1 MRLHRDALALVA
13 LGHSVLHGGMI
24 TFDLA
29 RDLAAAGM
37 PWMPSSGD
45 RFVIPGKE
53 MDEEVF
59 HVAEMTIEVASH
71 HGEGVVKFNGTTEWA
86 LDSIP
91 SDSVLWLPRED
102 QLRDA
107 LGQSLVAL
115 EHEGNE
121 WIVTYK
127 SSDRLARLRDG
138 DVECGYA
145 RALVA
150 VLGDDTTS

>member
-1 MRLHRDALALVA
+1 V
-13 LGHSVLHGGMI
+13 VI

-29 RDLAAAGM
+29 RELVVAGM
-37 PWMPSSGD
+37 PWMPASGD

-71 HGEGVVKFNGTTEWA
+71 QGESVVKFNGTTEWA

-91 SDSVLWLPRED
+91 ASDVLWLPRED

-107 LGQSLVAL
+107 LGASLVAL
-115 EHEGNE
+115 EHDRNE
-121 WIVTYK
+121 WIVTYDAGEAL
-127 SSDRLARLRDG
+127 SRVRDS
-138 DVECGYA
+138 DVESAYA
-145 RALVA
+145 RALLA
-150 VLGDDTTS
+150 VLAEPAR

>member
-1 MRLHRDALALVA
+1 MF
-13 LGHSVLHGGMI
+13 HGGVI

-29 RDLAAAGM
+29 RELADAGM
-37 PWMPSSGD
+37 PWIPSAGD

-53 MDEEVF
+53 MDDEVF

-115 EHEGNE
+115 EHEGND
-121 WIVTYK
+121 WIITYG
-127 SSDRLARLRDG
+127 SGDRLDRVRDA
-138 DVECGYA
+138 DVECGSA
-145 RALVA
+145 RARGA
-150 VLGDDTTS
+150 VLARDLHR

>member
-1 MRLHRDALALVA
+1 
-13 LGHSVLHGGMI
+13 LHGGVI

-29 RDLAAAGM
+29 HELAREGM
-37 PWMPSSGD
+37 PWMPASGD

-91 SDSVLWLPRED
+91 WDSVLWLPRED

-107 LGQSLVAL
+107 LGQNLVAL

-121 WIVTYK
+121 WIVTYG
-127 SSDRLARLRDG
+127 SGGRLERIRDA

-150 VLGDDTTS
+150 VLKHDSRV

>member
-1 MRLHRDALALVA
+1 MF
-13 LGHSVLHGGMI
+13 HGVVI

-29 RDLAAAGM
+29 RELVVAGM
-37 PWMPSSGD
+37 PWMPASGD

-71 HGEGVVKFNGTTEWA
+71 QGESVVKFNGTTEWA

-115 EHEGNE
+115 EHEGKE
-121 WIVTYK
+121 WIVTYG
-127 SSDRLARLRDG
+127 SGERLERVRDA

-150 VLGDDTTS
+150 VLGGPGR

>member
-1 MRLHRDALALVA
+1 M
-13 LGHSVLHGGMI
+13 LHGGVI

-29 RDLAAAGM
+29 RELARAGM
-37 PWMPSSGD
+37 PWMPASGD

-91 SDSVLWLPRED
+91 SDNVLWLPRED

-107 LGQSLVAL
+107 LGQNLVAL

-121 WIVTYK
+121 WIVTY
-127 SSDRLARLRDG
+127 SSGGRLERVRDA

-150 VLGDDTTS
+150 VLRHDSRV

>member
-1 MRLHRDALALVA
+1 MGNV
-13 LGHSVLHGGMI
+13 I

-29 RDLAAAGM
+29 RELAEVGM
-37 PWMPSSGD
+37 PWLPSSGD

-53 MDEEVF
+53 MDDEVF

-71 HGEGVVKFNGTTEWA
+71 HGERVVKFNGTTEWA

-91 SDSVLWLPRED
+91 SDEVLWLPRED

-115 EHEGNE
+115 EHEDAE
-121 WIVTYK
+121 WIVTY
-127 SSDRLARLRDG
+127 DIGGRLERLRDL

-145 RALVA
+145 RALTA
-150 VLGDDTTS
+150 VLRSASRERPGALA

>member
-1 MRLHRDALALVA
+1 M
-13 LGHSVLHGGMI
+13 LHGGMI
-24 TFDLA
+24 TLDLA
-29 RDLAAAGM
+29 RELADVGM
-37 PWMPSSGD
+37 PWIPSAGD
-45 RFVIPGKE
+45 RFVIPGGE
-53 MDEEVF
+53 MEDEVF
-59 HVAEMTIEVASH
+59 HVAEMTIEVQSH

-121 WIVTYK
+121 WIVTYATGERL
-127 SSDRLARLRDG
+127 DRVRDA

-150 VLGDDTTS
+150 VLSTHAR

>member
-1 MRLHRDALALVA
+1 MF
-13 LGHSVLHGGMI
+13 HGGVI

-29 RDLAAAGM
+29 RELADAGM
-37 PWMPSSGD
+37 PWIPSAGD

-53 MDEEVF
+53 MDDEVF

-107 LGQSLVAL
+107 LGRSLVAL
-115 EHEGNE
+115 EHEGTE
-121 WIVTYK
+121 WIVTY
-127 SSDRLARLRDG
+127 DVGDMLGRVRDE
-138 DVECGYA
+138 DVESAYA
-145 RALVA
+145 LALLA
-150 VLGDDTTS
+150 VLAEPAR

>member
-1 MRLHRDALALVA
+1 MENV
-13 LGHSVLHGGMI
+13 I

-29 RDLAAAGM
+29 RELAQAGM
-37 PWMPSSGD
+37 PWLPSSGD

-53 MDEEVF
+53 MDDEVF
-59 HVAEMTIEVASH
+59 HLAEMTIEVASH

-91 SDSVLWLPRED
+91 SDEVLWLPRED

-115 EHEGNE
+115 EHEGTE
-121 WIVTYK
+121 WIVTYA
-127 SSDRLARLRDG
+127 SGEALRRVRDS
-138 DVECGYA
+138 DVEAAYA
-145 RALVA
+145 RALLA
-150 VLGDDTTS
+150 VLTEPAR

>member
-1 MRLHRDALALVA
+1 ME
-13 LGHSVLHGGMI
+13 SVI

-29 RDLAAAGM
+29 RELAQAGM
-37 PWMPSSGD
+37 PWLPSSGD

-53 MDEEVF
+53 MDDEVF

-91 SDSVLWLPRED
+91 SDEVLWLPRED

-115 EHEGNE
+115 EHEGTE
-121 WIVTYK
+121 WIVTYDSGK
-127 SSDRLARLRDG
+127 ALRRVRDS
-138 DVECGYA
+138 DVESAYA
-145 RALVA
+145 RALLA
-150 VLGDDTTS
+150 VLTEPAR